1 MVDVRPQAL
10 PSDGRLLAVLSELC
24 RLVDGPGSLDAILEG
39 ALRAMAEHLGIV
51 RGTVTLLQRD
61 IKEMRIEA
69 AYGLTD
75 AEQARGRYQL
85 GEGITGQVVVTGR
98 PAVVPRIADAQLLN
112 RTGAARA
119 GEAAFLSVPI
129 RFHDEI
135 LGALG
140 VDWVLPEADLAGAVD
155 LLKVVAA
162 IIAQAAALR
171 QASRELELTHEQSR
185 TPAALV
191 GRSKAMKGVLDAVRT
206 VAQSDATVLIR
217 GESGVGK
224 ELVADAIHELS
235 RRADK
240 PFVKVNCAALPE
252 SLLESELFGHE
263 AGAFTGAVA
272 QRRGRFELAHRGTIF
287 LDEIGD
293 FSPSSQITLLRIL
306 QQREFQRVGGH
317 ETLKADVRVVAAT
330 NRDLEALMAEGR
342 FRQDLYY
349 RLNVFPI
356 HVPPLRER
364 RTDILLLAD
373 AFVERLAKKNGKT
386 VSRISTP
393 AIDMLMAYHWPGNVR
408 ELENCIERAVLLTQ
422 DGVIHGHHL
431 PPSLQTAEATGTG
444 ATSGLEATLDAVER
458 DLLRDA
464 LKTARGNMAEAARA
478 LGLTERKMGLR
489 VKKHGVDPR
498 TYKR

>member
-1 MVDVRPQAL
+1 MVDAAPRAL
-10 PSDGRLLAVLSELC
+10 PSDGALLALLTELC
-24 RLVDGPGSLDAILEG
+24 RLVDGEGSLDAILD
-39 ALRAMAEHLGIV
+39 AVLRAMARHLGIV

-61 IKEMRIEA
+61 IKEIRIEA

-85 GEGITGQVVVTGR
+85 GEGITGQVVVTGQ

-129 RFHDEI
+129 RFHDDV

-140 VDWVLPEADLAGAVD
+140 VDWVLDEADLEEAAD
-155 LLKVVAA
+155 ILQVVAA

-171 QASRELELTHEQSR
+171 QASRELELSYEQSKN
-185 TPAALV
+185 PAALV
-191 GRSKAMKGVLDAVRT
+191 GRSKAVKAVLDAVRT
-206 VAQSDATVLIR
+206 VAPSDATVLIR

-272 QRRGRFELAHRGTIF
+272 QRRGRFELAHGGTIF

-306 QQREFQRVGGH
+306 QQKEFQRVGGH

-330 NRDLEALMAEGR
+330 NRDLEALMAEGK

-373 AFVERLAKKNGKT
+373 AFVERLARKNGKT
-386 VSRISTP
+386 VSRLSTP

-431 PPSLQTAEATGTG
+431 PPSLQTAEATGTAASG
-444 ATSGLEATLDAVER
+444 GLEATLAAVER
-458 DLLRDA
+458 DLLQDA

-478 LGLTERKMGLR
+478 MGLTERKMGLR
-489 VKKHGVDPR
+489 VKKHDIDPR
-498 TYKR
+498 KYKR